1 MLVEKAVEIY
11 LSYLRDNTRPNT
23 VRSFGFTLSRFR
35 ESFFGREMSSI
46 TEGDIVEF
54 VTGISNNCS
63 TSTKSGR
70 IGAIRAFF
78 NFVIEVTEA
87 EYHNPCQRPLLRKLF
102 RAPRASSPKLLD
114 KDIIDEI
121 VFRTTNERD
130 RLILEL
136 MGRAGM
142 RVGEVLQV
150 KANDINPD
158 SATIQIAE
166 PKSGRSGEKVYVTKK
181 LCSKLMAYAR
191 KREIDGDGRLFPVS
205 YSTAHRMVRR
215 AAGVVGAKLR
225 PHDLR
230 RHAATQAS
238 RSSVP
243 LEIVSKV
250 ILRHA
255 DLATTQRYLGAI
267 DAAEASRW
275 IEHLNR

>member
-1 MLVEKAVEIY
+1 MIVEKAVEIY
-11 LSYLRDNTRPNT
+11 ETYLRENTRPNT
-23 VRSFGFTLSRFR
+23 VRSFAFTLSRFR
-35 ESFFGREMSSI
+35 SAFSGRAMSSVTESEI
-46 TEGDIVEF
+46 TDF
-54 VTGISNNCS
+54 VASISGNCS
-63 TSTKSGR
+63 SSTKSGR
-70 IGAIRAFF
+70 ISTIRAFF

-87 EYHNPCQRPLLRKLF
+87 DFPNPCQRPIVRKLF

-114 KDIIDEI
+114 KDIVDEI
-121 VFRTTNERD
+121 IFRTVDERD

-136 MGRAGM
+136 MGRGGM
-142 RVGEVLQV
+142 RVGEVLQIKV
-150 KANDINPD
+150 GDINPD
-158 SATIQIAE
+158 AATIQIPE

-181 LCSKLMAYAR
+181 LCSRLMAYAR
-191 KREIDGDGRLFPVS
+191 KRDLAEDSRLFPVS
-205 YSTAHRMVRR
+205 YSTAHRMVKKS
-215 AAGVVGAKLR
+215 AGVVGAKLR

-267 DAAEASRW
+267 DANEASRW